1 MGGETI
7 KSPSRFTDLRLRLE
21 LVEGAVSVALLPVTG
36 TSEPIRGV
44 VPLHSFTP
52 LQNLRDALWIRG
64 REARQLAQIGQ
75 ELGKLAFPDAIR
87 RNVLDQASRNP
98 VRIRI
103 SADEALSRI
112 PWELSVVEEIGSSN
126 SGYLALC
133 ARISITRD
141 VGNQDIPLTP
151 PSERPSVLVAWANPG
166 SARYPLLH
174 FADREADSVIRALK
188 SAECSAVKVDE
199 LPYATISSLI
209 RCLAERKPDILHFI
223 GHGDIHPTG
232 GVIVLEG
239 GMPSTEALLY
249 AEDLAKAVVDA
260 GTRMVVLSGCI
271 TGGAPEA
278 IGTKLAELGVP
289 AVLAMSMP
297 IQDAA
302 AHQFSRALYSSLA
315 EGTQLDEAVFE
326 GRCAIAGMGCDW
338 SAPQLMLN
346 VSQPIIISEHEE
358 SSFRWKTAE
367 RKTNLSY
374 DDRPFIGRVKERSD
388 LRRKIRDQG
397 QRLVTITGPGG
408 MGKTRLSKQV
418 AAELREEFPDGV
430 WFVDCESL
438 IGDQELITGI
448 AGSIPFANQSE
459 SRQGLKDALSRR
471 RLLLVLDCFENSIAQ
486 GALLDELLTYATGLH
501 LLLTSRILLG
511 LPREHEYPLQP
522 MSLTAKA
529 GETADGIT
537 LFAEAA
543 GHAIDGFAVTVKNR
557 KLLRELCA
565 SLEGVPLAIVLA
577 AGRLRHMGLPELIQ
591 QVREQPIATLRRR
604 SGGIDRHANIESVVA
619 GSFNLLPTA
628 ERHMLCK
635 IGLFVGTFSLADA
648 NFVCAVPETEIVA
661 WLSDLRDHS
670 LVQILRNDVQ
680 TRYKLLDTVR
690 DYLSRLVVD
699 EGLQRE
705 LALCRL
711 RHAEYYTRL
720 AETVG
725 RLMSEGRWSAGT
737 NAMMQDIGNIRA
749 AIDTAVSLQRD
760 DLIAAMTTS
769 VARRFFEAGLL
780 TDYRKLAD
788 AGYWAAERLR
798 APSLRI
804 KLLGLDGALASR
816 NGDEQL
822 CEKLWLERVALA
834 RQIGDIEQC
843 ADTLIDLAWQAF
855 ELHDPKKSRLRLIEA
870 LRLARNVNDPT
881 FIATARVVQARLAL
895 ASDDKRLA
903 VHRAEQAEKLLLQCA
918 DRNGALF
925 LYQNLSIA
933 SRELGDVQKSVQYLL
948 DLMRLSIERNQVM
961 HAAWALL
968 ELAPMFEETNR
979 VLMAGRCY
987 LAAMKVHAEYASR
1000 LRARANTA
1008 YSQFKKRYQDD
1019 EVTSLL
1025 TSLRNNSWQ
1034 EIIAELA
1041 GG

>member
-1 MGGETI
+1 MGGETTRGLN
-7 KSPSRFTDLRLRLE
+7 RFIDLRLRLE
-21 LVEGAVSVALLPVTG
+21 LVEGGVSVTLFPAFSD
-36 TSEPIRGV
+36 SEAIKDL
-44 VPLHSFTP
+44 VPLPSFTS
-52 LQNLRDALWIRG
+52 LQNLSDPSWIRC
-64 REARQLAQIGQ
+64 REPRQLLQVGH
-75 ELGKLAFPDAIR
+75 ELGKLAFPIGVR
-87 RNVLDQASRNP
+87 RLVLDQASRNP
-98 VRIRI
+98 VRLRI
-103 SADEALSRI
+103 STDEALARI
-112 PWELSVVEEIGSSN
+112 PWELSVVEEIDSANG
-126 SGYLALC
+126 GYLVLC
-133 ARISITRD
+133 SRISLTRD
-141 VGNQDIPLTP
+141 FGDKELHLSSPT
-151 PSERPSVLVAWANPG
+151 ERPTVLVAWANPG

-188 SAECSAVKVDE
+188 SAECSAVRVDE

-209 RCLAERKPDILHFI
+209 RSLAERRPDVLHFI

-239 GMPSTEALLY
+239 GMPNTDALLY

-260 GTRMVVLSGCI
+260 GTRLVVLSGCL
-271 TGGAPEA
+271 TSGAPEA
-278 IGTKLAELGVP
+278 IGTKLAEMGVP
-289 AVLAMSMP
+289 SVLAMSMP

-346 VSQPIIISEHEE
+346 VTQPIIISEHDET
-358 SSFRWKTAE
+358 SFRWKSTE

-397 QRLVTITGPGG
+397 ERLVTITGPGG

-418 AAELREEFPDGV
+418 AAELRDEFPDGV

-438 IGDQELITGI
+438 IGDEELIVGI
-448 AGSIPFANQSE
+448 AGSIPFASQSE
-459 SRQGLKDALSRR
+459 SCQSLKDALSRR

-486 GALLDELLTYATGLH
+486 GALLDELLTQAPGLH
-501 LLLTSRILLG
+501 ILLTSRILLG

-529 GETADGIT
+529 GEPADGIT

-543 GHAIDGFAVTVKNR
+543 GHAIDGFAVTAKNR
-557 KLLRELCA
+557 KLLRELCT

-577 AGRLRHMGLPELIQ
+577 AGRLRHMGLSELIQ

-619 GSFNLLPTA
+619 GSFNLLPPA

-635 IGLFVGTFSLADA
+635 IGLFVGTFSLVDA
-648 NFVCAVPETEIVA
+648 HNVCAIPESEIIA

-670 LVQILRNDVQ
+670 LVQIIRDDVR

-690 DYLSRLVVD
+690 DYLSRLVVE

-705 LALCRL
+705 LLTCKL

-720 AETVG
+720 AESVG

-749 AIDTAVSLQRD
+749 AIDAAVSLQRD
-760 DLIAAMTTS
+760 DLISAMATS
-769 VARRFFEAGLL
+769 VARRFLEAGLL
-780 TDYRKLAD
+780 TDFRKLAD

-798 APSLRI
+798 SPVLRVR
-804 KLLGLDGALASR
+804 LLGLDGALAAR
-816 NGDEQL
+816 NGNDEL
-822 CEKLWLERVALA
+822 CEKLWLERVGLA
-834 RQIGDIEQC
+834 RQLGDIEQC
-843 ADTLIDLAWQAF
+843 ADTLIDLAWEAF
-855 ELHDPKKSRLRLIEA
+855 EHNEAQKSRLRLIEA

-895 ASDDKRLA
+895 ASSDKRLA
-903 VHRAEQAEKLLLQCA
+903 VHRVKQAEKLLPQCA

-933 SRELGDVQKSVQYLL
+933 SRELGDVQKSVAYLL
-948 DLMRLSIERNQVM
+948 DLVRLSIERNQVM

-968 ELAPMFEETNR
+968 ELAPMYEDTNR
-979 VLMAGRCY
+979 VLMASRCY
-987 LAAMKVHAEYASR
+987 FAAMKVHAEYASR
-1000 LRARANTA
+1000 LRARANAA
-1008 YSQFKKRYQDD
+1008 YAQFKKRHEED

-1041 GG
+1041 VG